1 MPRRIELADAPT
13 PNKSPY
19 SPLPFDLVWAKA
31 GAHDPWWP
39 AWIIDIFSYEHT
51 FKGIPVPTPPDE
63 IFEEGKWQPA
73 GTYTVLYFDQNPK
86 RRTW

>member
-1 MPRRIELADAPT
+1 MPRPLKSGAPKLA
-13 PNKSPY
+13 PY
-19 SPLPFDLVWAKA
+19 SPRPFDLVWAKTS
-31 GAHDPWWP
+31 GHPWWP

-51 FKGIPVPTPPDE
+51 YKGIPVPTPPDK

-73 GTYTVLYFDQNPK
+73 GNYTVLYFHQNPK